1 MLEEKPRV
9 YIDIAT
15 VTEIGA
21 MLSQHVAEKIRLK
34 VGGLVNRELSV
45 VEPHG
50 MVMSSND
57 PTIDEMVDLENTP
70 WAISFQYGGQI
81 VGYIVLA
88 EAMPNHEEIT
98 PLVRSIAELV
108 MHQSILI
115 EQIPKQEE
123 RLDKFIYDILHRP
136 LSEEPLLAAE
146 GRLFDIDLA
155 TPRIA
160 IVIYVDDPSLTTSA
174 SDPSSDREAHIARYK
189 AGIDRGLKSF
199 YTSSFDNIVA
209 YIGQNKFCILKS
221 LASNGELDDSLEAFK
236 KSINTIY
243 DIIKSELK
251 VPTSVGVG
259 NYHPDLIGLRQSYN
273 EAISAIELGT
283 QMWGTDRIYRIDD
296 FGVVAP
302 LFSGIDETNI
312 YFSRELL
319 DRLGENVEI
328 IQTLEAFFTYD
339 MSLTR
344 TAEKLEIH
352 RNTLVYRLDRI
363 AETLSLDPRLFDD
376 AVQIRLAIL
385 FTRFVEQT

>member
-1 MLEEKPRV
+1 
-9 YIDIAT
+9 
-15 VTEIGA
+15 
-21 MLSQHVAEKIRLK
+21 MLSQHIAEKIRAK

-45 VEPHG
+45 VEPRG
-50 MVMSSND
+50 MVMASND
-57 PTIDEMVDLENTP
+57 PAVDEMIDLSQTP
-70 WAISFQYGGQI
+70 WAIPFSYGGNV

-115 EQIPKQEE
+115 EQIPRQEE

-136 LSEEPLLAAE
+136 LNDEPLLVAE
-146 GRLFDIDLA
+146 ARLFDIDLA

-160 IVIYVDDPSLTTSA
+160 IVIYVDDPALTSSA
-174 SDPSSDREAHIARYK
+174 SDPSSDREIRITRYK
-189 AGIDRGLKSF
+189 AGIDRGLRSF
-199 YTSSFDNIVA
+199 YTSSYDNIVA

-221 LASNGELDDSLEAFK
+221 LGTNGHLEESLESFK

-251 VPTSVGVG
+251 LPTSVGVG
-259 NYHPDLIGLRQSYN
+259 NYHPNLAGLRTSYT
-273 EAISAIELGT
+273 ESISAIELGS
-283 QMWGTDRIYRIDD
+283 QMWGSDRIYRIDD

-302 LFSGIDETNI
+302 LLSGIDETNI

-319 DRLGENVEI
+319 DRLGENSEI
-328 IQTLEAFFTYD
+328 IQTLEAFFNYD

-344 TAEKLEIH
+344 TADELRIH

-363 AETLSLDPRLFDD
+363 AETLGLDPRKFDD

-385 FTRFVEQT
+385 FTRFVEQ

>member
-1 MLEEKPRV
+1 
-9 YIDIAT
+9 
-15 VTEIGA
+15 
-21 MLSQHVAEKIRLK
+21 MLSQHIAEKIRAK

-45 VEPHG
+45 VEPRG
-50 MVMSSND
+50 MVMASND
-57 PTIDEMVDLENTP
+57 PTVDEMIDLAETS
-70 WAISFQYGGQI
+70 WAIPFQYGGKV
-81 VGYIVLA
+81 VGYIILA
-88 EAMPNHEEIT
+88 EALPNHEEIT

-108 MHQSILI
+108 MHQSILV
-115 EQIPKQEE
+115 EQIPRQEE

-136 LSEEPLLAAE
+136 LTDEPLLVAE

-155 TPRIA
+155 SPRIA
-160 IVIYVDDPSLTTSA
+160 IVIYVDDPSLTSTF
-174 SDPSSDREAHIARYK
+174 SDPSSDREIRILRYK
-189 AGIDRGLKSF
+189 AGIDRGLRSF
-199 YTSSFDNIVA
+199 YTSSYDNIVT

-221 LASNGELDDSLEAFK
+221 LGSNGALEESLDAFK

-259 NYHPDLIGLRQSYN
+259 NYHPELVGLRQSYN
-273 EAISAIELGT
+273 EAISAIELGS

-302 LFSGIDETNI
+302 LLSGIDETNI

-319 DRLGENVEI
+319 DRLGENSEI
-328 IQTLEAFFTYD
+328 IQTLEAFFNYD

-344 TAEKLEIH
+344 TADELSIH

-363 AETLSLDPRLFDD
+363 AETLGLDPRRFDD

-385 FTRFVEQT
+385 FTRFVEN

>member
-1 MLEEKPRV
+1 
-9 YIDIAT
+9 
-15 VTEIGA
+15 
-21 MLSQHVAEKIRLK
+21 MLSQHIADKIRAK

-45 VEPHG
+45 VEPRG
-50 MVMSSND
+50 MVMASND
-57 PTIDEMVDLENTP
+57 PTADEMIDLEQTP
-70 WAISFQYGGQI
+70 WAIPFNYGGEV

-108 MHQSILI
+108 MHQSILV
-115 EQIPKQEE
+115 EQIPRQEE

-136 LSEEPLLAAE
+136 LTDEPLLVAE
-146 GRLFDIDLA
+146 ARLFDIDL
-155 TPRIA
+155 TSPRIA
-160 IVIYVDDPSLTTSA
+160 IVIYVDDPVLTSSF
-174 SDPSSDREAHIARYK
+174 SDPTSDREVRITRYK

-199 YTSSFDNIVA
+199 YTTSFDNIVA

-221 LASNGELDDSLEAFK
+221 LASNGELEDSLDSFK

-251 VPTSVGVG
+251 LPTSVGVG
-259 NYHPDLIGLRQSYN
+259 NYHPDLAGLRTSYN
-273 EAISAIELGT
+273 EAISAIELGS
-283 QMWGTDRIYRIDD
+283 QMWGSDRIYRIDD

-302 LFSGIDETNI
+302 LLSGIDETNI

-319 DRLGENVEI
+319 DRLGENTEI
-328 IQTLEAFFTYD
+328 IQTLEAFFNYD

-344 TAEKLEIH
+344 TADELGIH

-363 AETLSLDPRLFDD
+363 AETLGLDPRQFDD

-385 FTRFVEQT
+385 FTRFVEQ